1 MAGDKCDLLITNAVV
16 YDGTGA
22 APRKG
27 DVAVRADRIVAVGR
41 LDGWYAAETLD
52 ANGLALA
59 PGFIDAHTHD
69 DRAVLST
76 PEMSAKVSQGVTT
89 VIGGNCGISIAPGI
103 GREPPP
109 PLNLLGNRE
118 WFRFDRVADYF
129 EAVEASPPALN
140 IALLVGHSTLRAAT
154 MDKLDRPAT
163 PAEIERMGELLD
175 EAMKA
180 NRDGQAADFDV
191 YPYTA
196 SSTVL
201 LAHFVERAEKVLITW
216 STPHPEVAGEE
227 LTGIAERWKC
237 SIDDAVVK
245 LQPAGAIYF
254 QMDEADLRRVLRHP
268 GSMVGSDGIPHDEHP
283 HPRLWGT
290 FPRVLGHYARDEGLF
305 SMEEAVYKMTGLTA
319 RVFGL
324 KDRGNIAPGYFA
336 DLVLFNQDEVI
347 DRADFLAPTTPSA
360 GIERVMVN
368 GQTVWQDGAPSG
380 KRPGG
385 VLRRE

>member
-1 MAGDKCDLLITNAVV
+1 CVISHHKACG
-16 YDGTGA
+16 
-22 APRKG
+22 
-27 DVAVRADRIVAVGR
+27 RANWGKTEESLARI
-41 LDGWYAAETLD
+41 D
-52 ANGLALA
+52 
-59 PGFIDAHTHD
+59 
-69 DRAVLST
+69 
-76 PEMSAKVSQGVTT
+76 
-89 VIGGNCGISIAPGI
+89 
-103 GREPPP
+103 
-109 PLNLLGNRE
+109 
-118 WFRFDRVADYF
+118 
-129 EAVEASPPALN
+129 
-140 IALLVGHSTLRAAT
+140 
-154 MDKLDRPAT
+154 
-163 PAEIERMGELLD
+163 
-175 EAMKA
+175 KA
-180 NRDGQAADFDV
+180 NRDGQAVDFDV

>member
-59 PGFIDAHTHD
+59 PGFLDAHTHD